1 MKELTLEVFL
11 EETHNMFKLLWEE
24 NAPNTVEIFLNEMDE
39 LSSEITCF
47 LLGKGYL
54 KGDIIFFAENILDKV
69 SDEDC
74 ELIVANVAKFL
85 EEKE

>member
-11 EETHNMFKLLWEE
+11 EETYNMFKLLWEE
-24 NAPNTVEIFLNEMDE
+24 KTPNTVETFIDEMQELNDGV
-39 LSSEITCF
+39 TCF

-54 KGDIIFFAENILDKV
+54 REDIIVFAESVLDNA
-69 SDEDC
+69 SDEEC
-74 ELIVANVAKFL
+74 ELIVAKFL